1 MSKLEGRL
9 DQLLRDMSPEDKARY
24 FIQGPLLGH
33 EVSDL
38 EQCQLIDRMKPE
50 EGRRYN
56 AFLQRWHRLRRNL
69 GMLLTMASEVKD
81 KLLSRDR
88 ILWYWRGVLDVEQA
102 LVFSHGPALLQENLN
117 VKPGKPLEIHTLVGV
132 VRLGV
137 LGKDRLPFGRRLGAE
152 VSEKMQEILGLYAQ
166 MVRQR
171 ASECKALA
179 AYVEEEAEAMEM
191 GTVKPLIHWAL
202 RELKEYDRPL
212 LREVVS
218 GAREGIPEGAI
229 YPVEERWALVWEDVE
244 EDPETSRRVR
254 EDPTNW
260 ESMEVDR
267 LLAGRSQG
275 EFWQVVTSQ
284 MD

>member
-1 MSKLEGRL
+1 
-9 DQLLRDMSPEDKARY
+9 
-24 FIQGPLLGH
+24 
-33 EVSDL
+33 
-38 EQCQLIDRMKPE
+38 
-50 EGRRYN
+50 
-56 AFLQRWHRLRRNL
+56 
-69 GMLLTMASEVKD
+69 
-81 KLLSRDR
+81 
-88 ILWYWRGVLDVEQA
+88 
-102 LVFSHGPALLQENLN
+102 
-117 VKPGKPLEIHTLVGV
+117 
-132 VRLGV
+132 
-137 LGKDRLPFGRRLGAE
+137 
-152 VSEKMQEILGLYAQ
+152 MQEILELYAQ

-218 GAREGIPEGAI
+218 GARGGIPEGAI
-229 YPVEERWALVWEDVE
+229 YLVEESWALVWEDVE